1 MTVVAAL
8 VSWSR
13 LCVSENLQTHRE
25 LLAVARDSPPE
36 NHMLTR
42 RWRSAYAV
50 GPAHQS
56 EFHGLRSPASHS
68 HPIPRTP
75 RPRSEVAAS
84 SSCDIFGDGP
94 KSPDDPDNF
103 SGRRSSIASRSVV
116 QPPRS
121 FVCEVTD
128 AELKCTSGRMEVRR
142 PLDHGTKIGK
152 QAAQCS

>member
-25 LLAVARDSPPE
+25 LLAVAERLPPE

-50 GPAHQS
+50 GPVHQS

-68 HPIPRTP
+68 HLIPRTIPRTP
-75 RPRSEVAAS
+75 LPRSEVAAS
-84 SSCDIFGDGP
+84 PSCDIFGDHP
-94 KSPDDPDNF
+94 KSPDDPDSL
-103 SGRRSSIASRSVV
+103 SGRRGSIASRSIV
-116 QPPRS
+116 QPLDRL
-121 FVCEVTD
+121 C
-128 AELKCTSGRMEVRR
+128 VRWQMR
-142 PLDHGTKIGK
+142 NLNAHQGEWK
-152 QAAQCS
+152 